1 MAIAGRLRGIA
12 IEAVVPIVILLAWG
26 VWSARAESFFFPPL
40 TDILRSF
47 RENWLFARVLPDVV
61 PSLGRLV
68 AGYSLA
74 AGFGIVLGV
83 LIGSSRAARSAA
95 GPWVEFLRAIPPPV
109 LVPFAILTFGIGSQ
123 FKVFVI
129 AIGCV
134 WPVLLNTI
142 DGVRGIEP
150 VLLETTAS
158 YRIGWLDRMRFVL
171 LPAASPRIFAGM
183 RSALSLSLILMVISE
198 MQASTNGI
206 GFFVLQSQRSFAI
219 PDMWSGILL
228 LGLLGYASNAIFV
241 VIERRVLRWHR
252 TAQASAIEQA
262 A

>member
-1 MAIAGRLRGIA
+1 M
-12 IEAVVPIVILLAWG
+12 
-26 VWSARAESFFFPPL
+26 
-40 TDILRSF
+40 
-47 RENWLFARVLPDVV
+47 LPDVV
-61 PSLGRLV
+61 PSLERLASGYTLAVVFGV
-68 AGYSLA
+68 A
-74 AGFGIVLGV
+74 LGV

-95 GPWVEFLRAIPPPV
+95 GPWVEFLRAIPPPA

-150 VLLETTAS
+150 VLLETTAAF
-158 YRIGWLDRMRFVL
+158 RIGRLDRLRHVV

-198 MQASTNGI
+198 MQASTDGI

-228 LGLLGYASNAIFV
+228 LGLLGYASNAVFV
-241 VIERRVLRWHR
+241 VVERRVLRWHR
-252 TAQASAIEQA
+252 TAQASALEQA